1 MVLNPDALHILT
13 AYVKNTVHVGL
24 KKGSGIVVRNGLNLA
39 LVELEGSF

>member
-1 MVLNPDALHILT
+1 MVLDADALHILT

-24 KKGSGIVVRNGLNLA
+24 EKGSGIVVRDGLDLA